1 MIDSKFFFQILPSG
15 MQSMGSNRSI
25 EMRSRG
31 GEGGGGGRVHDE
43 DILGPGAKIQ
53 P

>member
-1 MIDSKFFFQILPSG
+1 

-31 GEGGGGGRVHDE
+31 GEGGGGGRVHVE